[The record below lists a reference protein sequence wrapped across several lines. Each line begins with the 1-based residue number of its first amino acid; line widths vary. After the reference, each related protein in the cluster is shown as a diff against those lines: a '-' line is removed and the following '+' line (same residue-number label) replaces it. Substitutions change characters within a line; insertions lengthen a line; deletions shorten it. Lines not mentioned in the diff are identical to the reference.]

1 MPVWGVRTRLDD
13 ENCYRVRCNA
23 CPLRVTNRSG
33 LARASM
39 SQVPQKADGIG
50 AVQQFLKAFIGD
62 KLWGGSLPCGS
73 GHALLRRGAAEPLRI
88 SALRVSIVAAE
99 PVERGG
105 RSFEPFSLRWAD
117 LHPKF
122 HYRPTVLGA
131 LKDKP
136 YRARKCAS
144 LTAPPRGRNGSASS
158 LRRSGCKEK

>member
-1 MPVWGVRTRLDD
+1 MFGRPPPGG
-13 ENCYRVRCNA
+13 
-23 CPLRVTNRSG
+23 RVTLSC
-33 LARASM
+33 A
-39 SQVPQKADGIG
+39 
-50 AVQQFLKAFIGD
+50 
-62 KLWGGSLPCGS
+62 C
-73 GHALLRRGAAEPLRI
+73 GAAEPLRI

-105 RSFEPFSLRWAD
+105 APFEPFSLRWAD

-144 LTAPPRGRNGSASS
+144 LTAPPRGRNGSASQFAAI
-158 LRRSGCKEK
+158 